1 MQEVVITSAARTAI
15 GKFGGTLKDIPA
27 VQLGT
32 TVVREALRRADLAP
46 DQVDEVIMG
55 QVLQAGSGLNAAR
68 QVALAA
74 DLPVSTPAYTV
85 NKVCASGMKAVTL
98 GAGSIAM
105 GESRVV
111 VAGGMESMSASPF
124 LLDGAR
130 WGYRLGH
137 QELLDSIQHSAL
149 LDPSLGGP
157 AEQRHMGVTAENLA
171 ARHGI
176 DRQAQDEFA
185 ASSQHKAAAAAK
197 AGRFDDE
204 IVPVEVPQRRGK
216 SVLHNEDEFIR
227 PETTTAALAALRP
240 AFKRDGTV
248 TAGNASG
255 INDGA
260 AALVLM
266 SAQEARHRGTQ
277 PLARIASY
285 AAAGV
290 EPAYMGV
297 GPVPA
302 TRLALERAGLKLG
315 DIDVVEL
322 NEAFAAQSL
331 AVIAELGLD
340 PGRVNV
346 NGGAIALGH
355 PVGCSGA
362 RILVTL
368 LHTMADRE
376 ARLGLATLCV
386 GGGQGMAVVVERV
399 AETG

>member
-1 MQEVVITSAARTAI
+1 MQEAVITSAARTAI
-15 GKFGGTLKDIPA
+15 GRFGGTLKDIPA

-32 TVVREALRRADLAP
+32 VAVGEALRRADVSP
-46 DQVDEVIMG
+46 DEVDEVVMG

-68 QVALAA
+68 QVALSAG
-74 DLPVSTPAYTV
+74 LPVATPAYTV
-85 NKVCASGMKAVTL
+85 NKVCASGLKAVAL
-98 GAGSIAM
+98 GAQAIAT
-105 GESRVV
+105 GESRLV
-111 VAGGMESMSASPF
+111 VAGGMENMSAAPF

-137 QELLDSIQHSAL
+137 QELRDSIQHDAL
-149 LDPSLGGP
+149 EDPL
-157 AEQRHMGVTAENLA
+157 ERCHMGETAENLA
-171 ARHGI
+171 AQYGI
-176 DRQAQDEFA
+176 PRQTQDEFA
-185 ASSQHKAAAAAK
+185 ASSQHKAAAAAE
-197 AGRFDDE
+197 AGHFEAE
-204 IVPVEVPQRRGK
+204 IVPLEVPQGKGK
-216 SVLHNEDEFIR
+216 SVLFNRDQFIR
-227 PETTTAALAALRP
+227 PETTAAVLGALRP

-266 SAQEARHRGTQ
+266 SAGEARRRGAQ
-277 PLARIASY
+277 PLARIAACAS
-285 AAAGV
+285 AGV
-290 EPAYMGV
+290 EPATMGI

-302 TRLALERAGLKLG
+302 TRLALERAGLALG

-331 AVIAELGLD
+331 AVITELGLD
-340 PGRVNV
+340 PDRVNV
-346 NGGAIALGH
+346 HGGAIALGH

-368 LHTMADRE
+368 LHAMAARE

-386 GGGQGMAVVVERV
+386 GGGQGMAVIVERV
-399 AETG
+399 AATE

>member
-1 MQEVVITSAARTAI
+1 VQEAVITSAARTAI
-15 GKFGGTLKDIPA
+15 GKFGGTLADMPA

-32 TVVREALRRADLAP
+32 VAVGEALRRADVSP
-46 DQVDEVIMG
+46 DDVDEVIMG

-68 QVALAA
+68 QVALSVG
-74 DLPVSTPAYTV
+74 LPVATPAYTV
-85 NKVCASGMKAVTL
+85 NKVCASGMKAVAL
-98 GAGSIAM
+98 GAQAIAA

-111 VAGGMESMSASPF
+111 VAGGMENMSAAPF
-124 LLDGAR
+124 LLGGAR

-137 QELLDSIQHSAL
+137 QEAVDSIQRDAL
-149 LDPSLGGP
+149 EDPL
-157 AEQRHMGVTAENLA
+157 ERCHMGMTAENLA
-171 ARHGI
+171 AQYAI

-185 ASSQHKAAAAAK
+185 ASSQHKAAAAVE
-197 AGRFDDE
+197 AGRFEAE
-204 IVPVEVPQRRGK
+204 IVPLEVPQGKGK
-216 SVLHNEDEFIR
+216 SVLFNRDQFIR
-227 PETTTAALAALRP
+227 PETTTAALGALQP
-240 AFKRDGTV
+240 AFKQDGTV

-266 SAQEARHRGTQ
+266 SAAEARRRGAQ
-277 PLARIASY
+277 PLARIAACAS
-285 AAAGV
+285 AGV
-290 EPAYMGV
+290 EPAAMGI

-302 TRLALERAGLKLG
+302 TRLALERAELALG
-315 DIDVVEL
+315 DIDIVEL

-331 AVIAELGLD
+331 AVITELGLD
-340 PGRVNV
+340 PDGVNV

-368 LHTMADRE
+368 LHAMAARE

-386 GGGQGMAVVVERV
+386 GGGQGMAVVVERT
-399 AETG
+399 AEAG